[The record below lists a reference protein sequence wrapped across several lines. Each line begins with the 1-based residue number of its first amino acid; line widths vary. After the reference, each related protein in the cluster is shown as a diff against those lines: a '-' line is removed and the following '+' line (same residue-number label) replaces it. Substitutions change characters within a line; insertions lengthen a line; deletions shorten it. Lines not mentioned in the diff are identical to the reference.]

1 MSRRNRRV
9 GLWLGG
15 VVVLMVGLAFA
26 SVPLYRLFCQV
37 TGFGG
42 TPMLVE
48 KAPDVVADRVFTI
61 RFDANVAP
69 DLDWEFV
76 PEQQSVQVRAGEPF
90 LAYYRATNRSNQPI
104 VGTST
109 YNVTPLKVGKYFSKI
124 ACFCFTQQPLA
135 AGQTARLPL
144 QFFVDPAIVNDPH
157 LREVTTITMSYTF
170 FRDKNPTVAS
180 VSVSPASAPATTTR

>member
-1 MSRRNRRV
+1 
-9 GLWLGG
+9 
-15 VVVLMVGLAFA
+15 
-26 SVPLYRLFCQV
+26 
-37 TGFGG
+37 
-42 TPMLVE
+42 
-48 KAPDVVADRVFTI
+48 
-61 RFDANVAP
+61 
-69 DLDWEFV
+69 
-76 PEQQSVQVRAGEPF
+76 
-90 LAYYRATNRSNQPI
+90 
-104 VGTST
+104 
-109 YNVTPLKVGKYFSKI
+109 VTPLKVGKYFSKI